1 MTTQAT
7 HSYDAALADARTA
20 TASAQALANH
30 WQAIADAQRAQ
41 LDLLWLARSHADY
54 QIGVLTGERDELA
67 RQLAALE
74 RRLAEA

>member
-1 MTTQAT
+1 MTTQARPD
-7 HSYDAALADARTA
+7 YNADMADQIQR

-30 WQAIADAQRAQ
+30 WQAVADTQRAQ
-41 LDLLWLARSHADY
+41 LDLLWRAKSRADY